1 MSDQSI
7 RMLVTYRPKEGKEDE
22 LFSYVQKHLPA
33 LRGTGLLADE
43 PAGVFR
49 ATDKRSGKKYFV
61 EMFSWRDPQAP
72 NIAHQLPEVMAIWEP
87 MTPLLENLELA
98 VIEPADGDR

>member
-1 MSDQSI
+1 MADESV
-7 RMLVTYRPKEGKEDE
+7 RMLVTYRPKEGKGEE
-22 LFSYVQKHLPA
+22 LFSLVRKHLPA

-43 PAGVFR
+43 PTGVYR

-61 EMFSWRDPQAP
+61 EMFSWRDAQAS

-87 MTPLLENLELA
+87 MTPLLEGMELA
-98 VIEPADGDR
+98 VIEPADGAE